1 MAPEEFIGEEVE
13 VEQSPGSPRPVRFVR
28 ERERCRPPST
38 LRPLPLTAVLD
49 RDTISGHT
57 QWTKGGLVLARVKS
71 AAVFGIDAYPIEVE
85 VDVSSGLPTMVVVG
99 LPDTAV
105 KEARDRVKAAIR
117 NAGYFFPARRITV
130 NLAPADVKKEGPLF
144 DLPIALGLLR
154 ATDQLSTY
162 GEEEY
167 AVVGE
172 LALDGR
178 VRPVNGVLSMAMELR
193 GQGMKG
199 FLVAAE
205 NAAEAGVVTG
215 LEIIPVETLGDAVGF
230 FNGALTI
237 DPYELELEEVFR
249 EEQGYEVD
257 FVDVKG
263 QAHAKRALTVAAAG
277 AHNVIM
283 IGPPGSGKTM
293 LARRLPTILPNL
305 TLEESL
311 ETTRLYSVAGLL
323 ARGKSLLATRPF
335 RSPHHTISSVAL
347 VGGGTV
353 PRPGEISL
361 AHHGVLFLDELPE
374 FQRATLEAMRQPVE
388 DGTVTVSR
396 AAGTVT
402 FPARLMLVAALN
414 PCPCGYY
421 TDPHHECH
429 CTPTQIRNYLKR
441 ISGPLL
447 DRIDI
452 HVDVPP
458 VRLRELTKLPDGE
471 SSAEIREQV
480 EGARA
485 AQRDRF
491 KRAKIFTNAQMTN
504 RHIKRYCALQPPVQS
519 LLEQAMTELRLS
531 ARAYYKILKVART
544 IADLA
549 GSPTIET
556 PHIAEAVQYRSL
568 DRSFWT

>member
-1 MAPEEFIGEEVE
+1 
-13 VEQSPGSPRPVRFVR
+13 
-28 ERERCRPPST
+28 
-38 LRPLPLTAVLD
+38 
-49 RDTISGHT
+49 
-57 QWTKGGLVLARVKS
+57 VLARVKS
-71 AAVFGIDAYPIEVE
+71 VAIFGIDAYPIEVE
-85 VDVSSGLPTMVVVG
+85 VDVSPGLPTVVVVG
-99 LPDTAV
+99 LPDAAV
-105 KEARDRVKAAIR
+105 KEARDRVKAAIT

-154 ATDQLSTY
+154 ATDQLSAA
-162 GEEEY
+162 GEEDY

-178 VRPVNGVLSMAMELR
+178 VRPVNGILSMTMKLR
-193 GQGMKG
+193 EEGTKG
-199 FLVAAE
+199 IVVPAE
-205 NAAEAGVVTG
+205 NAAEAGVVAS
-215 LEIIPVETLGDAVGF
+215 LEVIPVETIGDAVGF
-230 FNGALTI
+230 FNGTLTI
-237 DPYELELEEVFR
+237 DPYELDLEEVFQ
-249 EEQGYEVD
+249 EEHHYELD
-257 FVDVKG
+257 FADVKG
-263 QAHAKRALTVAAAG
+263 QEHAKRALTVAG
-277 AHNVIM
+277 GGGHNVLM

-293 LARRLPTILPNL
+293 LARRLPTILPRL
-305 TLEESL
+305 TPEESL

-323 ARGKSLLATRPF
+323 PRGKALMAIRPF
-335 RSPHHTISSVAL
+335 RSPHHTISNVAQ

-353 PRPGEISL
+353 PHPGEISL
-361 AHHGVLFLDELPE
+361 AHFGVLFLDELPE
-374 FQRATLEAMRQPVE
+374 FQRGTLEAMRQPLE

-396 AAGTVT
+396 AAGSATY
-402 FPARLMLVAALN
+402 PARIMLVAALN

-421 TDPHHECH
+421 TDPHHQCH

-458 VRLRELTKLPDGE
+458 VRLKELTRLPAGE
-471 SSAEIREQV
+471 PSADIQLQV
-480 EGARA
+480 ERAREV
-485 AQRDRF
+485 QRQRF
-491 KRAKIFTNAQMTN
+491 KRARIFTNAQMTN
-504 RHIKRYCALQPPVQS
+504 RHIKRYCALKPPVQS

-549 GSPTIET
+549 GSEDIDS

-568 DRSFWT
+568 DRSYWA